1 MTSLLILSLN
11 TYVHP
16 QNSFVISAV
25 CSFSALCQHVCPSSK
40 QLCHPLYH
48 CMPSLLFLCIM
59 STHLSILKTALSSTV
74 CQVCSFSALCQH
86 VCPSSKHHCHLCQV
100 CSFSALCQGVC
111 PSSKHHC
118 HQCCLLILCIVS
130 TRLSIFK
137 IKLPSM
143 M

>member
-74 CQVCSFSALCQH
+74 CQVCSFSALQY
-86 VCPSSKHHCHLCQV
+86 VNTFVKSSRSQNIIAIYAKFAHSLHYCM
-100 CSFSALCQGVC
+100 
-111 PSSKHHC
+111 
-118 HQCCLLILCIVS
+118 S
-130 TRLSIFK
+130 TRLSNVHPQNRVDIQDV
-137 IKLPSM
+137 
-143 M
+143 